1 MKKQQIEANM
11 TSCLRLDTI
20 WSRSVLLEYASVKEE
35 IKDLRQRITEDKK
48 NIKNIGESVSAN
60 RKKQLLDKNIA
71 MLEELETVLLERQ
84 IQIEEYIQSVEKSE
98 MRMLLRL
105 YFIDNLPYFKVAM
118 EMNERFP
125 KRQVKYTDENVKK
138 RIQRF
143 LHNVPQCPGK
153 DDYSVN

>member
-1 MKKQQIEANM
+1 MKEQQIEENM
-11 TSCLRLDTI
+11 TNCPRLETT
-20 WSRSVLLEYASVKEE
+20 WNRTVLLEYANIKEE

-48 NIKNIGESVSAN
+48 NIKNIGKGVSAN

>member
-1 MKKQQIEANM
+1 MKEQQIEENM
-11 TSCLRLDTI
+11 TNCPRLETT
-20 WSRSVLLEYASVKEE
+20 WNRTVLLEYANIKEE

-48 NIKNIGESVSAN
+48 NIKNIGKGVSAN

-84 IQIEEYIQSVEKSE
+84 IQIEEYIQSVGKSE

-143 LHNVPQCPGK
+143 LRNVPQCPGK
-153 DDYSVN
+153 DDYSVK